1 MFLLI
6 CLSVRISLSCL
17 VCQSV
22 YYISRGLS
30 LSCLV
35 SVSVRPCLCLWSTAI
50 KMALSPG
57 HADWSPG
64 TPPPHPLSSATSRV
78 VSCLPDLVRDLPA
91 AILSPARGS
100 LHSHTCFIF
109 PVLSFLFY
117 LPWFSLPDLSFHFYP
132 STSWFLLCPLLSTT
146 FVLSSRPSFIP
157 QLT

>member
-91 AILSPARGS
+91 AILSAAVS
-100 LHSHTCFIF
+100 TLT

-117 LPWFSLPDLSFHFYP
+117 LSFFIFPDLAFLIYLSTFTPQLLDFCYVLFYP
-132 STSWFLLCPLLSTT
+132 PPSCFLLVPLL
-146 FVLSSRPSFIP
+146 FLN
-157 QLT
+157 